1 MKPRLETKIR
11 RNPNVA
17 VFSRNHLKYLRRAA
31 EVSSRHP
38 EKLITFRA
46 STSWKA
52 AQTALKYRG
61 SLPVYFVPIGQ
72 EDLVTYE
79 ATLHTVLLNPRQNDE
94 ETTKLLAFC
103 LPETL
108 GEGLWEGEVRTL
120 YVIRQCHKLPIPF
133 PMTALVKVSDDELIN
148 EKYGYSYSIVYEHLE
163 EREDEFEV
171 HPEEILDDRRYIEG
185 AVKKVS
191 VNSYE
196 RSRVARQKCIEQYGY
211 DCVVCGMNFQ
221 QEYGAIGEGFI
232 HVHHLKSLIE
242 INEPYEVDPARDLRP
257 VCPNCHAMLH
267 KRAPSYSIEELKLIL
282 ERQRNRVH

>member
-11 RNPNVA
+11 RNPRVA
-17 VFSRNHLKYLRRAA
+17 VFSRNHPEYLRSAA
-31 EVSSRHP
+31 EVSSHHP

-52 AQTALKYRG
+52 VQTALKYRA

-72 EDLVTYE
+72 ENLVSYE

-94 ETTKLLAFC
+94 DTKKLLAFC
-103 LPETL
+103 LPETS
-108 GEGLWEGEVRTL
+108 GEGLWEGEVNTL
-120 YVIRQCHKLPIPF
+120 YVIRQCRKLSDPF
-133 PMTALVKVSDDELIN
+133 PMTALVKVSDDEPIS
-148 EKYGYSYSIVYEHLE
+148 ERYGYSYSVVYEYLG

-171 HPEEILDDRRYIEG
+171 HPEEVLDDRRYIEG

-196 RSRVARQKCIEQYGY
+196 RSRIARQKCIEQYGF
-211 DCVVCGMNFQ
+211 DCVVCGINFGQ
-221 QEYGAIGEGFI
+221 TYGSIGEGFI

-242 INEPYEVDPARDLRP
+242 IKAPYKVDPVRDLRP

-267 KRAPSYSIEELKLIL
+267 RRMPSYSIEELKLL
-282 ERQRNRVH
+282 LKEQGKRSD